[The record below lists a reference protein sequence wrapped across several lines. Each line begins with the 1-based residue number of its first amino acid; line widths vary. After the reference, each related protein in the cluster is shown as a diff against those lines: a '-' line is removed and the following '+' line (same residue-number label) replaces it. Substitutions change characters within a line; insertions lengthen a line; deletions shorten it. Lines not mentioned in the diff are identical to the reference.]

1 MKVGDELGIPK
12 CRSVNEYFDIS
23 INYIDRTFEYSYE
36 EETLHAD
43 IIHNYIIFKI
53 NINFNGTG
61 MTEEEYNLF
70 GEKNGDVCVDASR
83 FSFSLYAYVNGAVNK
98 VNDFEIVREISSYPS
113 GSFILRP
120 MDECNVELHFKA
132 LSEIFSNYPCYLKFD
147 YILLDGSE
155 CLVPLNFDPSKYTD
169 IPC

>member
-1 MKVGDELGIPK
+1 MKVGDELNIPK
-12 CRSVNEYFDIS
+12 CRSVNEYFDVS
-23 INYIDRTFEYSYE
+23 ITYIDRMFEYSYE

-70 GEKNGDVCVDASR
+70 GEKKGDVCVDASR

-98 VNDFEIVREISSYPS
+98 VNDF
-113 GSFILRP
+113 
-120 MDECNVELHFKA
+120 
-132 LSEIFSNYPCYLKFD
+132 
-147 YILLDGSE
+147 
-155 CLVPLNFDPSKYTD
+155 
-169 IPC
+169 